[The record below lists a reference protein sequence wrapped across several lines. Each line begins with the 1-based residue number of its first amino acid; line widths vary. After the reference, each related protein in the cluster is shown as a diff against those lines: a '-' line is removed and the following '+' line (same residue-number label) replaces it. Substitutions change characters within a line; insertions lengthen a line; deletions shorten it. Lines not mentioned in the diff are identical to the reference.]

1 MHRYLTLALFVALV
15 LGGGTL
21 IGLMTLPGEWYA
33 GLAKP
38 SFNPPNWIFAPVWT
52 LLYIMVAVA
61 GWRTWQHSPRSAAMA
76 VWFIQLA
83 LNFVWS
89 LAFFGAHRI
98 GAAQV
103 LALDFSPK
111 MLELARLKA
120 LPARFL
126 QADLLGEWPA
136 ELESALFD
144 RIVSTW
150 PRWIRS
156 CPAYIAT
163 SFAIEPS
170 NTPITREA
178 MNAVTRLIASHAQR
192 FWNDFQTE
200 AKTSSSSFRPACA
213 STGRPRS
220 AKAPNATA
228 AAARRERERGA
239 VHRYGRP

>member
-89 LAFFGAHRI
+89 PTFFGAHRI

-103 LALDFSPK
+103 IVVALLTTIVAFIV
-111 MLELARLKA
+111 MR
-120 LPARFL
+120 
-126 QADLLGEWPA
+126 WPG
-136 ELESALFD
+136 D
-144 RIVSTW
+144 R
-150 PRWIRS
+150 
-156 CPAYIAT
+156 
-163 SFAIEPS
+163 
-170 NTPITREA
+170 
-178 MNAVTRLIASHAQR
+178 
-192 FWNDFQTE
+192 
-200 AKTSSSSFRPACA
+200 
-213 STGRPRS
+213 
-220 AKAPNATA
+220 A
-228 AAARRERERGA
+228 AALLFMPYAAWVAFATLLNGA
-239 VHRYGRP
+239 LWYLN

>member
-1 MHRYLTLALFVALV
+1 MHRYLTLVLFVALA

-89 LAFFGAHRI
+89 PTFFGAHRI

-103 LALDFSPK
+103 IVVAL
-111 MLELARLKA
+111 LTT
-120 LPARFL
+120 
-126 QADLLGEWPA
+126 
-136 ELESALFD
+136 
-144 RIVSTW
+144 IVAFIVMRW
-150 PRWIRS
+150 PRDR
-156 CPAYIAT
+156 
-163 SFAIEPS
+163 
-170 NTPITREA
+170 
-178 MNAVTRLIASHAQR
+178 
-192 FWNDFQTE
+192 
-200 AKTSSSSFRPACA
+200 
-213 STGRPRS
+213 
-220 AKAPNATA
+220 A
-228 AAARRERERGA
+228 AALLFMPYAAWVAFATLLNGA
-239 VHRYGRP
+239 LWYLN